1 MKQTI
6 LRVRGKSGA
15 SVVIDGRTFTG
26 DVVISGDGTVTMNGE
41 TQGSLVGPVTV
52 VVHGDCD
59 LIDSSSGRI
68 EVTGSAGSVK
78 TMSGDVECG
87 DVLGSIRTMSGDV
100 TCGSVSGS
108 TSTMSGDIRNLRN

>member
-6 LRVRGKSGA
+6 FRVRGKSGS

-26 DVVISGDGTVTMNGE
+26 DVSISSNGTVTMNGE
-41 TQGSLVGPVTV
+41 PQGSLVGPVSIV
-52 VVHGDCD
+52 INGDCD
-59 LIDSSSGRI
+59 SIDSVSGRI

-87 DVLGSIRTMSGDV
+87 DVSGGIRTMSGDV
-100 TCGSVSGS
+100 TCGPVGGGV
-108 TSTMSGDIRNLRN
+108 STMSGDIRCKK